1 MTYVGTTFFRVVSTF
16 GMFGGD
22 TVNNDGSNGESIY
35 GMVMPDEYLQ
45 LTHDSPYLVT
55 TVKPGSTPDTN
66 NS

>member
-35 GMVMPDEYLQ
+35 GMVMPDE
-45 LTHDSPYLVT
+45 
-55 TVKPGSTPDTN
+55 
-66 NS
+66 